1 MSTYPVD
8 IKAKQI
14 TSTTANQEVFG
25 GPGRFL
31 GFSAN
36 CTAGAGTITLE
47 NNNTALAVFGTPDG
61 SSSPFVYNATFPGTG
76 IKANTKLTVS
86 LSTIADVTFYFG

>member
-25 GPGRFL
+25 GQGRFL

-47 NNNTALAVFGTPDG
+47 ANGSALAVFGTPDG
-61 SSSPFVYNATFPGTG
+61 SSAPFVYNATFPGTG
-76 IKANTKLTVS
+76 IKADTKLTVS

>member
-8 IKAKQI
+8 IKAKRI

-47 NNNTALAVFGTPDG
+47 DNGTSLAVFGTPNG
-61 SSSPFVYNATFPGTG
+61 GSSPFVYNATFPGTG
-76 IKANTKLTVS
+76 IKADTKLTVS
-86 LSTIADVTFYFG
+86 LGTIADVTFYYG